1 MAAHRGV
8 FLVLEGADGAGK
20 SSQIVLLEA
29 FFKKAGYQLKTVHFP
44 RLDNQPYGELIAE
57 YLRGDFGPAG
67 AVHPKLAALL
77 YALDRKEYAIDIHDA
92 IAAGAVVLADR
103 YLFSNIAYQCAR
115 TPDPEARA
123 ALADWIEKFEYGH
136 NALPRPDLTLYLDV
150 PREFARKNLAGN
162 RTGQDRAYLK
172 GKADIHE
179 ADESLQDRVRD
190 EFVKLARER
199 SGEIGLVDCRGEEG
213 RIADRA
219 AIHSRIIDALRY
231 YGVIGR

>member
-1 MAAHRGV
+1 MAAHKGV
-8 FLVLEGADGAGK
+8 FLVLEGADGVGK

-29 FFKKAGYQLKTVHFP
+29 FYKKAGYRVKTVHFP
-44 RLDNQPYGELIAE
+44 RLDGQPYGELIGE

-77 YALDRKEYAIDIHDA
+77 YALDRKEYAVDIHDA

-150 PREFARKNLAGN
+150 PREFARANLAGK
-162 RTGQDRAYLK
+162 RSGDDRAYLK

-179 ADESLQDRVRD
+179 ADETLQDRVRD
-190 EFVKLARER
+190 EFVKLTRER